1 MWVEQYVQYLRY
13 EKNYSSHTV
22 FAYKRDLE
30 QFLAFAVSSVQA
42 NKLED
47 MDVDLIRSWMVALME
62 TGNTARTVNRKLSS
76 LRSYWHYLL
85 RMGLTDTNP
94 TQKVLTPK
102 ITKNLPSFL
111 KEEQMCELLEQT
123 REQVGKG
130 GFIEIRNSLILE
142 MFCLTGIRRAE
153 LIGLQ
158 MKDVDT
164 QSKSLKVTGKRNKQ
178 RILPFGSVLKASIDH
193 YVDARQEC
201 LDKLDAKPDLEPPF
215 FINTKG
221 RPLNPR
227 QVYSLVNDQL
237 SGVSSLARRSP
248 HVLRHTFAT
257 TLLNRGAELNAV
269 KELLGHASLSATEVY
284 THTTFE
290 ELKKVYKQAHPRAE
304 YSKEN

>member
-30 QFLAFAVSSVQA
+30 QFLAFAVSSAQA

-123 REQVGKG
+123 REQAGKG
-130 GFIEIRNSLILE
+130 GFIEIRNSLIME